1 MKGVIDAALSH
12 SRTVLATLLL
22 LLVAGAYAYQAV
34 PKEAE
39 PDVNIPI
46 VYVAMHH
53 EGISPEDSER
63 LLVKPMEQEL
73 QGLEGIKELRSFA
86 YEGGANVVMEFE
98 AGFDADL
105 AMEDVRAK
113 VDLAKPE
120 LPTETDEPT
129 VHEVNLSLFP
139 VLVVSLSGNVPERTL
154 LRLARDLQDKI
165 ETIPTVLEAD
175 IAGDR
180 DEQVELL
187 VDPQRLEQYGLD
199 AAYVLNL
206 VQRSNRLVAAGSMDT
221 GDGRFAVKVPGLFE
235 NIDDILN
242 MPVKSFGDSV
252 VTFRDIGT
260 IRPTFKDREG
270 YARINGQPAIAL
282 EVSKRV
288 GSNIIETIERVRT
301 VVEDERADWPD
312 EVQVYYSQDKSSNIK
327 TMLTDLQNNV
337 LAAVLLVMIVIVAAL
352 GLRSGAL
359 VGVAIPGSFLTGL
372 LVIWLAGLTVN
383 IVVLFALILAVG
395 MLVDGAIVV
404 TEYAD
409 RKKSEGL
416 EKSEAYGLAAK
427 RMAWP
432 IIASTATT
440 LAAFMPLLFWPGVVG
455 EFMKYMPLT
464 LIAVLTASLAMA
476 LVFVPTLGSVFG
488 RRKGSGDPQKMKAL
502 AAGDSGDLTQ
512 LRGFTGAY
520 VRFLKGVLKH
530 PLKIGIAAVLLLIG
544 VQWAYAQFGR
554 GVEFFPD
561 VEPEN
566 AAVWVHAR
574 GNLSIDERDR
584 LVREVEAQIKD
595 IQRETGAFHT
605 IYARTIASSGRQNDD
620 EPEDLIGI
628 VNLEFVDWFER
639 APARQVLDEIRTRG
653 STLPGIFVETREEEA
668 GPPVG
673 KPIQIQI
680 SADDADK
687 LEPAAVRL
695 AEVLRD
701 IPGLVDIED
710 GRPIPGIEW
719 ELQVDRAEAA
729 KFGADVTLIGNY
741 VRMVTNGFKLAD
753 YRPDNADE
761 EVDIVLR
768 LPERYRTLDQLERI
782 RVQTEHGLVPIAN
795 FIEKSPEPKV
805 SLLRRVDG
813 NRVMTVKADVGVN
826 PATGE
831 EILADDKV
839 KEVRSWLAANRD
851 QLPPGI
857 EIEFKGEDEEQQES
871 ATFLMKAFGVALFL
885 MAIILVTQFNSF
897 YSAFLILSAVVM
909 STIGVFMG
917 LLITDQPF
925 GIVMT
930 GIGVIALAGIVV
942 NNNIV
947 LIDTY
952 DRLKQDAGDP
962 MEAILRTGAQ
972 RLRPVLL
979 TTVTTILGLMPMV
992 LGVNIDFVSRVVQI
1006 GAPSMQWWTQLATAI
1021 VFGLGFATLL
1031 TLVFTPCMLM
1041 LRTNVRRWMLAR
1053 KAKLAALRGATPAA
1067 GEPEMASPA
1076 VPKAAE

>member
-1 MKGVIDAALSH
+1 MRAIIDAALGH
-12 SRTVLATLLL
+12 SRTVLASMVL
-22 LLVAGAYAYQAV
+22 LLVAGAYAYEAV

-46 VYVAMHH
+46 VYVSLHH
-53 EGISPEDSER
+53 DGISPEDSER

-98 AGFDADL
+98 AGFDADQ
-105 AMEDVRAK
+105 AMDEVREK

-120 LPTETDEPT
+120 LPGETDEPT

-139 VLVVSLSGNVPERTL
+139 VLTISLSGNVPERTL
-154 LRLARDLQDKI
+154 LRLARGLQDKI
-165 ETIPTVLEAD
+165 ETIPTVLEAE

-187 VDPQRLEQYGLD
+187 VDPLRLEQYGLD
-199 AAYVLNL
+199 AAFVLDL
-206 VQRSNRLVAAGSMDT
+206 VNRSNRLVAAGSMDT

-235 NIDDILN
+235 TVDDIRN
-242 MPVKSFGDSV
+242 MPVKAEGDSV
-252 VTFRDIGT
+252 VTFGDIGT

-270 YARINGQPAIAL
+270 FARINGQPAIAL

-288 GSNIIETIERVRT
+288 GSNIIETIEQVRA
-301 VVEDERADWPD
+301 VVEGERRAWPD
-312 EVQVYYSQDKSSNIK
+312 EVQVYYSQDKSSNIR
-327 TMLTDLQNNV
+327 TMLNDLQNNV
-337 LAAVLLVMIVIVAAL
+337 LAAILLVMIVVVAAL

-359 VGVAIPGSFLTGL
+359 VGLAIPGSFLTGL
-372 LVIWLAGLTVN
+372 LVLYLSGLTVN
-383 IVVLFALILAVG
+383 IVVLFSLILAVG

-416 EKSEAYGLAAK
+416 DKTAAYGLAAK

-440 LAAFMPLLFWPGVVG
+440 LAAFLPLLFWPGVVG

-476 LVFVPTLGSVFG
+476 LIFVPTLGSVLG
-488 RRKGSGDPQKMKAL
+488 GRKGSADPAMMKAL
-502 AAGDSGDLTQ
+502 AAGESGDLTQ
-512 LRGFTGAY
+512 LTGFTGAY
-520 VRFLKGVLKH
+520 IRFLKRALRH
-530 PLKIGIAAVLLLIG
+530 PGKIALAAVAMLVG
-544 VQWAYAQFGR
+544 VQLAYSSFGR
-554 GVEFFPD
+554 GVEFFPN

-566 AAVWVHAR
+566 AAVWVHGR
-574 GNLSIDERDR
+574 GNLAIEERDQ
-584 LVREVEAQIKD
+584 LVREVERQVMD

-628 VNLEFVDWFER
+628 VNLEFVDWFKR
-639 APARQVLDEIRTRG
+639 PAAREVLDLIRAR
-653 STLPGIFVETREEEA
+653 SRSLPGIYVETREEEA

-673 KPIQIQI
+673 KPIQLQV
-680 SADDADK
+680 SADNPAK
-687 LEPAAVRL
+687 LDPAAQRL
-695 AEVLRD
+695 AQVLRD
-701 IPGLVDIED
+701 TPGLVDIED

-719 ELQVDRAEAA
+719 ELDVDRAEAA
-729 KFGADVTLIGNY
+729 KYGADVSLIGNY
-741 VRMVTNGFKLAD
+741 VRMVTNGFKLAE
-753 YRPDNADE
+753 YRPDTTDE

-768 LPERYRTLDQLERI
+768 LPEAYRTIDHLERI
-782 RVQTEHGLVPIAN
+782 RIQTQRGLIPIAN
-795 FIEKSPEPKV
+795 FVEKRPEPKV
-805 SLLRRVDG
+805 SLLNRVDG
-813 NRVMTVKADVGVN
+813 NRVMTVKADVGVD
-826 PATGE
+826 PVTGE
-831 EILADDKV
+831 PILADDKV
-839 KEVRSWLAANRD
+839 KQIRAWLAENRD
-851 QLPPGI
+851 QLPAGV
-857 EIEFKGEDEEQQES
+857 EVTFKGEDEEQQES

-909 STIGVFMG
+909 STIGVFIG
-917 LLITDQPF
+917 LMITDQPF
-925 GIVMT
+925 GIVMS

-952 DRLKQDAGDP
+952 DRLKQESADP

-972 RLRPVLL
+972 RLRPVML

-992 LGVNIDFVSRVVQI
+992 LGVNIDFLGRVVQI
-1006 GAPSMQWWTQLATAI
+1006 GAPSTQWWTQLATAI

-1041 LRTNVRRWMLAR
+1041 LRTNVRRWLLTRRPEGSAGRSAEAHGPELAG
-1053 KAKLAALRGATPAA
+1053 AA
-1067 GEPEMASPA
+1067 
-1076 VPKAAE
+1076 PKAAE